1 MSKNVILTDKNG
13 NQIAPATTATQAK
26 YDDNYTVKDKIDE
39 LNARIDALV
48 TGNVIPLTITENGTY
63 NAPFGVDGY
72 NPITANIP
80 EPSVKVV
87 SEYDFA
93 QAEYDLIRSMPS
105 SDLSKNALLKGHLY
119 NASYDATLGVVSWVN
134 GYGYYT
140 PNYYFN
146 PFVNYD
152 IEFDLGECET
162 QAASGTKQIFALTK
176 DGTNGIRLVWNA
188 SNGYFQIVNDSGTT
202 NLSTYNDLSIIDNAK
217 PLIKIS
223 WNVTTS
229 SVTCYVFFKFNR
241 DDDNEELKNFGT
253 CDFNFAY
260 QLQIGRITSQNG
272 LYPMQIKKIK
282 ITSYKWE
289 ISQELISLQNINEIN
304 ESNEIN
310 EVNTSETT
318 EEIQEEVE
326 EQQR

>member
-26 YDDNYTVKDKIDE
+26 YDDNNTVKDKIDE
-39 LNARIDALV
+39 LNERIDNLV
-48 TGNVIPLTITENGTY
+48 TGNVIPLEVTANGTFY
-63 NAPFGVDGY
+63 APEGVDGY
-72 NPITANIP
+72 NPVTANVP
-80 EPSVKVV
+80 EPSVKIV
-87 SEYDFA
+87 SEYDFT
-93 QAEYDLIRSMPS
+93 QAEYDLIRSMPN
-105 SDLSKNALLKGHLY
+105 SDLSKNALLKGYLY
-119 NASYDATLGVVSWVN
+119 NASYDASLGVVSWVN

-162 QAASGTKQIFALTK
+162 QVTSGTKQIFALTK
-176 DGTNGIRLVWNA
+176 NGTNGIRLVWNA
-188 SNGYFQIVNDSGTT
+188 SNGYFQILNDSGTT
-202 NLSTYNDLSIIDNAK
+202 NLSTYNDVSIINNAK
-217 PLIKIS
+217 PLIQIR

-229 SVTCYVFFKFNR
+229 GVTCYVFFKFNR
-241 DDDNEELKNFGT
+241 DDDNEEIKNFGT
-253 CDFNFAY
+253 CDFSFAY

-289 ISQELISLQNINEIN
+289 IPQELTSLQNINEIN
-304 ESNEIN
+304 E
-310 EVNTSETT
+310 VNTTETT
-318 EEIQEEVE
+318 EETQEEVE